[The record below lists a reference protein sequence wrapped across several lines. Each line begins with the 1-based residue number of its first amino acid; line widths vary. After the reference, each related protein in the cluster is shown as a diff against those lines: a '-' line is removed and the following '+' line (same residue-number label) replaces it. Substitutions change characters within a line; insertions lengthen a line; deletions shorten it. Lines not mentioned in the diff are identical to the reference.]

1 VQNQCNK
8 KNTIKAV
15 EIYLSQLLGSGR
27 VPYNYVFHKNEFHNK
42 EAIYETEQEQNV
54 AIAPLKGTSYQ
65 FDNATVYGIIQQLVL
80 EGPGYS

>member
-27 VPYNYVFHKNEFHNK
+27 VPYN
-42 EAIYETEQEQNV
+42 YETEQEQNV